1 MIDFPIFI
9 EGLLMPLLGLGV
21 FVVYKRSKR
30 KKRKFHAP
38 PTHQLPSWLEEKGF
52 NVTQGLALLLL
63 KPLDLPANLV
73 LKLIIF
79 ITDPKNDIGY

>member
-1 MIDFPIFI
+1 MINFPMFI

-38 PTHQLPSWLEEKGF
+38 PTHQLPNWLDKVPILSYLFKGYYF
-52 NVTQGLALLLL
+52 
-63 KPLDLPANLV
+63 
-73 LKLIIF
+73 
-79 ITDPKNDIGY
+79 